1 MKCPICGNKGLKTTN
16 SRSTKSGTQTWRR
29 KSCQKCY
36 ATVTTYEK
44 PSMGWLSIKYPAHNT
59 TMPYS
64 RSVLTKSIIM
74 VFDDSELPSTNIDLL
89 IDNIEQKIVSSRI
102 TILPNIELIKIV
114 LNTIRPISL
123 GAAVKY
129 MASYNAVSNQ
139 RQLNKLLRTA

>member
-44 PSMGWLSIKYPAHNT
+44 PSMGWLSIKYPVRNSSS
-59 TMPYS
+59 PYS

-74 VFDDSELPSTNIDLL
+74 VFDDSELPSMDIDLL

-102 TILPNIELIKIV
+102 TILPNNELIKIV
-114 LNTIRPISL
+114 LNTIRPISIR
-123 GAAVKY
+123 AAVKY
-129 MASYNAVSNQ
+129 LASHDTTHSH
-139 RQLNKLLRTA
+139 RQLNKLLKSA

>member
-1 MKCPICGNKGLKTTN
+1 
-16 SRSTKSGTQTWRR
+16 
-29 KSCQKCY
+29 
-36 ATVTTYEK
+36 
-44 PSMGWLSIKYPAHNT
+44 
-59 TMPYS
+59 
-64 RSVLTKSIIM
+64 M

-102 TILPNIELIKIV
+102 TILPNNELIKIV
-114 LNTIRPISL
+114 LNTIKPISI

>member
-1 MKCPICGNKGLKTTN
+1 
-16 SRSTKSGTQTWRR
+16 
-29 KSCQKCY
+29 
-36 ATVTTYEK
+36 
-44 PSMGWLSIKYPAHNT
+44 MGWLSIKYPAQNT
-59 TMPYS
+59 TMPYN

-102 TILPNIELIKIV
+102 TILPNNELIKIV
-114 LNTIRPISL
+114 LNTIKPISL

>member
-1 MKCPICGNKGLKTTN
+1 
-16 SRSTKSGTQTWRR
+16 
-29 KSCQKCY
+29 
-36 ATVTTYEK
+36 
-44 PSMGWLSIKYPAHNT
+44 
-59 TMPYS
+59 
-64 RSVLTKSIIM
+64 M

-102 TILPNIELIKIV
+102 TILPNNELIKIV
-114 LNTIRPISL
+114 LNTIKPISL